1 MSWINSRRVECI
13 HHATCWFDEIECW
26 IHGLLLVLSATS
38 LGSSGR
44 STPTGGSGA
53 SSARSRFAGATSKT
67 SSFLA
72 SLNPARWGRSL
83 NSGGSGLTDRPF
95 HKVIVTASTREA
107 ICCLACQNVHY
118 CCCKESSSCPLS
130 LQFIKIFSF
139 SLTFAYISQII
150 CSLQIFDWNLSSPS

>member
-1 MSWINSRRVECI
+1 M
-13 HHATCWFDEIECW
+13 
-26 IHGLLLVLSATS
+26 LLVLSATS

-95 HKVIVTASTREA
+95 HKVIVAASTRES

-118 CCCKESSSCPLS
+118 CFCKESSIPHPLLLFLCNSFKYYS
-130 LQFIKIFSF
+130 LF
-139 SLTFAYISQII
+139 
-150 CSLQIFDWNLSSPS
+150 LSSVPLFLRLFVHFRLCD